1 MIKKS
6 FLSKWPLIRAKEG
19 EDMEF
24 KEDMGNMVKKYQPAV
39 RKTGE
44 QLAKAVKAAEDDIAR
59 MYRMA
64 QAQVEIQMTN
74 LKKEKLYHSIGKEAA
89 GMMLRGELEIPVFD
103 KYIEQLKALDVN
115 ALKKKNTIIA
125 IGRTKKKKSDNKK

>member
-1 MIKKS
+1 
-6 FLSKWPLIRAKEG
+6 
-19 EDMEF
+19 MEF
-24 KEDMGNMVKKYQPAV
+24 KGDMAKIVKKYQPTV
-39 RKTGE
+39 RRTGE

-103 KYIEQLKALDVN
+103 KYISKLKALDVD
-115 ALKKKNTIIA
+115 AQKKKNTIIA
-125 IGRTKKKKSDNKK
+125 IGRSKKKQSRSKTS